1 METLVDILKN
11 TDIGLKDTNFSQ
23 NIEISQQRNNFAL
36 GPYLPISSGN
46 FNIIAL
52 ETSDFE
58 SFTVTATF

>member
-1 METLVDILKN
+1 METLADILKN

-23 NIEISQQRNNFAL
+23 DVEISQQRKNLIL

-58 SFTVTATF
+58 TFAVTATF